1 MLNMIKGLLIMALV
15 SAVAILGMLT
25 ILATAQYL
33 GGCGFELMPSDNCD
47 FGSTFYGMLY
57 LTGISIAV
65 VAVFV
70 VLRTASE
77 IGEKF

>member
-47 FGSTFYGMLY
+47 FGSTFDGLLY
-57 LTGISIAV
+57 LIAIFIAV
-65 VAVFV
+65 VVVFI
-70 VLRTASE
+70 VLSAASE